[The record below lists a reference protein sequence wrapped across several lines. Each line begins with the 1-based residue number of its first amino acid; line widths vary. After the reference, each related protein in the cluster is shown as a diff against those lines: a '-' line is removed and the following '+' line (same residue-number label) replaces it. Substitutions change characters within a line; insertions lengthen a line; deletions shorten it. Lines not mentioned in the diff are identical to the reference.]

1 MPRNLKRLAVG
12 ISAWLLTC
20 GAALGGAAEDGLK
33 PFSASYSISWHGIA
47 AGSAQLQLQLQS
59 DGRWS
64 YRMQTFARG
73 LARLAMPAQMDSR
86 SVFRIQDDRVVPET
100 FTVDDGTDDDDN
112 DQSVVFDWEA
122 GRVRGI
128 AERKR
133 VDLQLQPGLLD
144 TLSVQV
150 ALMRELL
157 AGRTPERFVL
167 LDAERIKDYIY
178 TTQGREKLQTDAG
191 TYDTVIFRSTRPGSR
206 KSTWFWCAP
215 ELGYLPL
222 KVERRDGTD
231 VQLSMRVRSAQ
242 R

>member
-1 MPRNLKRLAVG
+1 MPALRTRIVAAAAAWMLA
-12 ISAWLLTC
+12 C
-20 GAALGGAAEDGLK
+20 GGSLAASPDDALK
-33 PFSASYSISWHGIA
+33 PFTASYAISWHGIS
-47 AGSAQLQLQLQS
+47 AGSAQVQLQLLS

-73 LARLAMPAQMDSR
+73 LARLALPAQLDSR
-86 SVFRIQDDRVVPET
+86 SVFRIQDDHVVPET
-100 FTVDDGTDDDDN
+100 FTVDDGTQDDDA
-112 DQSVVFDWEA
+112 DQNMVFDWEA
-122 GRVRGI
+122 GRVHGI

-133 VDLQLQPGLLD
+133 VDLPLQPGLLD

-167 LDAERIKDYIY
+167 LDAERIKDYLY
-178 TTQGREKLQTDAG
+178 TTQGREKLKTDAG
-191 TYDTVIFRSTRPGSR
+191 TYDTVIYRSARPGSR

-222 KVERRDGTD
+222 KVERRDGSD

>member
-1 MPRNLKRLAVG
+1 MAGTVKRLATG
-12 ISAWLLTC
+12 ISAWLLGC
-20 GAALGGAAEDGLK
+20 GLAVAGAVEDGLK
-33 PFSASYSISWHGIA
+33 PFTASYSISWHGIA
-47 AGSAQLQLQLQS
+47 AGSTQLQLQLLS

-73 LARLAMPAQMDSR
+73 LARLAMPAQLDSR
-86 SVFRIQDDRVVPET
+86 SVFRIQDDKVMPET
-100 FTVDDGTDDDDN
+100 FTVDDGTDDDDS
-112 DQSVVFDWEA
+112 DQHVVFDWEA

-191 TYDTVIFRSTRPGSR
+191 TYDTVIFRSSRPGSR

-222 KVERRDGTD
+222 KVERRDGSD

>member
-1 MPRNLKRLAVG
+1 MPALRKRIAAAAATWMLACG
-12 ISAWLLTC
+12 IAPAGSPDDA
-20 GAALGGAAEDGLK
+20 LK
-33 PFSASYSISWHGIA
+33 PFTASYSISWRGIS
-47 AGSAQLQLQLQS
+47 AGSAQLQLELLS

-86 SVFRIQDDRVVPET
+86 SVFRIQDDHVVPQI
-100 FTVDDGTDDDDN
+100 FTVDDGTDDDDA
-112 DQSVVFDWEA
+112 DQNVVFDWDA

-133 VDLQLQPGLLD
+133 VDLPLQPGLLD

-167 LDAERIKDYIY
+167 LDAERIKDYLY
-178 TTQGREKLQTDAG
+178 TTQGRERLKTDAG
-191 TYDTVIFRSTRPGSR
+191 TYDTVIYRSARPGSR

-222 KVERRDGTD
+222 KVERRDGSD